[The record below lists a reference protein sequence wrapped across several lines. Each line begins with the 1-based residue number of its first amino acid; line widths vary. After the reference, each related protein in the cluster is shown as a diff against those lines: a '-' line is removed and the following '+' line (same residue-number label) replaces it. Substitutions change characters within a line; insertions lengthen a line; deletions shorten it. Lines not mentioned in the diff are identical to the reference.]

1 MSGSTEVDIAL
12 HQLQTEQGPL
22 LDKIDDLRAIGVG
35 GLVGLPQLIVCGN
48 QSSGK
53 SSVLEAVSRVRFP
66 MKSSVCTR
74 FPTEVI
80 LRRHPAPRFKVS
92 IEPGSSRMSKGERQM
107 IEAFAPAEV
116 TNSRRLGSLIEKA
129 KECMGI
135 TGDGFSD
142 DILKVE
148 ISGPDKPELTLVDL
162 PGLYTSHSTSQD
174 EQGIEI
180 VHGITKRYMENK
192 RSIILAVVSAKN
204 DYHNQRVLNMAE
216 EFDESRERTIGII
229 TQPDILEAHSDEE
242 ASWLQILKNEKV
254 PLKLGWHALRNR
266 SFETR
271 KASDDERDRKEKEF
285 FAQGN
290 WGSVPADC
298 MGIDNFRR
306 RLSSILLKHIQRNLP
321 GLIVEIHEKVLDR
334 QSRLSKLG
342 PPRGTLQQ
350 QKGFLLNISSN
361 FERIT
366 AQALDGMYTDDFFGG
381 LDNETWP
388 LDQDLR
394 RLRAVIRELNEY
406 FADAMYTIGCS
417 QLIGKFNLEMV
428 SEIGNPYT
436 HIRTPD
442 LRPRSDIEH
451 EVSIQA
457 RQNRGIE
464 LPGSA
469 NQLLV
474 GKLFRE
480 QSKPWEEIA
489 REHLTKSW
497 DAVRD
502 FISLLL
508 QHLANDHTYNLLLGN
523 ILDPELEKM
532 KDHLLAKLDELTAYN
547 KRGHP
552 LPLGKSFLT
561 KIQKARSDRQIDRLE
576 QALKLGTHSGDQ
588 STTIERLREVN
599 SQLESTSNL
608 FAAADIVDQMQ
619 AYYDTAIITFIDN
632 VATLG
637 IENCLLGP
645 LGSILTSQT
654 VNNMED
660 KQVQE
665 IAAEPSYIV
674 DERDRL
680 TRELEKLQAGSRTL
694 SKFNIRKV
702 TPKSAVVNSTTR
714 TESSRKI
721 KTPRAASSV
730 SVSQPTHTSSGPNL
744 FAPGPFGTPS
754 TRVASPVPTSQS
766 THISSGPNLVAPG
779 RFGTLSAGAGSTKNK
794 STGTMG
800 NSFGNQKGSQPVFGG
815 GPFSSNYGSGSGS
828 SSLSQ
833 GGAPSSFL
841 FQGEATSS
849 PFGSPAFGST
859 TAPST
864 GAASSGS
871 SNKPPSQPTPL
882 FTSPSG
888 NSQSKGESTVPLA
901 QLSNSSRR

>member
-1 MSGSTEVDIAL
+1 MSGSTEVDTAL
-12 HQLQTEQGPL
+12 RQLQTEQGPL
-22 LDKIDDLRAIGVG
+22 LDKIDDLRTIGVG

-66 MKSSVCTR
+66 MKSNVCTR

-92 IEPGSSRMSKGERQM
+92 IEPGSSRTSKGQRQT

-116 TNSRRLGSLIEKA
+116 GDGNQLESLIEKA

-135 TGDGFSD
+135 TGDRFSD

-180 VHGITKRYMENK
+180 VHDITKRYMENK

-216 EFDESRERTIGII
+216 EFDGSRERTIGII

-290 WGSVPADC
+290 WRSIPADS

-321 GLIVEIHEKVLDR
+321 GLIVDIHEKVLDR

-381 LDNETWP
+381 LDNETGP

-406 FADAMYTIGCS
+406 FADAMNTIGCG
-417 QLIGKFNLEMV
+417 QFIGEFNFKTTPAY
-428 SEIGNPYT
+428 GNPYT
-436 HIRTPD
+436 HIRMPNF
-442 LRPRSDIEH
+442 RSRSDIEH

-497 DAVRD
+497 DSVRD

-508 QHLANDHTYNLLLGN
+508 QYLANDHTYNLLLGN
-523 ILDPELEKM
+523 ILDPELDKM

-576 QALKLGTHSGDQ
+576 QALKIGSHSGDE
-588 STTIERLREVN
+588 STTIERLRQAN
-599 SQLESTSNL
+599 SQLESSSNQ

-645 LGSILTSQT
+645 LSSILTSQT
-654 VNNMED
+654 VNDMED
-660 KQVQE
+660 KQVQD
-665 IAAEPSYIV
+665 IAAEPSSIV

-702 TPKSAVVNSTTR
+702 TTKPAVVNSTTQ
-714 TESSRKI
+714 TKSSRKTT
-721 KTPRAASSV
+721 TPRAASSM
-730 SVSQPTHTSSGPNL
+730 SAPQPTHTSAGANF
-744 FAPGPFGTPS
+744 FAPGPLGT
-754 TRVASPVPTSQS
+754 RSPM
-766 THISSGPNLVAPG
+766 SGP
-779 RFGTLSAGAGSTKNK
+779 TTNK
-794 STGTMG
+794 STGTTR
-800 NSFGNQKGSQPVFGG
+800 NSFGNLNDSQPVVGG
-815 GPFSSNYGSGSGS
+815 TKALNPEPRGGLFSSNSGFGSGS
-828 SSLSQ
+828 LFQ
-833 GGAPSSFL
+833 GGAPL
-841 FQGEATSS
+841 FQEGATSS
-849 PFGSPAFGST
+849 PFGSSSAFGST
-859 TAPST
+859 TAPNT
-864 GAASSGS
+864 GFGIYGTASSGS
-871 SNKPPSQPTPL
+871 SNKATSQPNPFLPL
-882 FTSPSG
+882 PSD
-888 NSQSKGESTVPLA
+888 NSQSKADSTVPFA
-901 QLSNSSRR
+901 KLSNSSRR

>member
-1 MSGSTEVDIAL
+1 MSSSTEVDTAL

-22 LDKIDDLRAIGVG
+22 LDKIDDLRTIGVG
-35 GLVGLPQLIVCGN
+35 GIVGLPQLIVCGN

-66 MKSSVCTR
+66 MKSNVCTR

-80 LRRHPAPRFKVS
+80 LRRHPTPRFKVS
-92 IEPGSSRMSKGERQM
+92 IEPGSSRTSKGERQK
-107 IEAFAPAEV
+107 IEAFKPAEV
-116 TNSRRLGSLIEKA
+116 TNGNRLGSLIEKA

-174 EQGIEI
+174 EQGIDI
-180 VHGITKRYMENK
+180 VHKITEHYMENK

-216 EFDESRERTIGII
+216 KFDGSRERTIGII

-271 KASDDERDRKEKEF
+271 KVSDDERDRKEKEF

-290 WGSVPADC
+290 WGSIPAEY

-321 GLIVEIHEKVLDR
+321 GLIVDIHEKVLDR

-381 LDNETWP
+381 LDNEIGP
-388 LDQDLR
+388 FDQDPR

-406 FADAMYTIGCS
+406 FADAMNNIGCG
-417 QLIGKFNLEMV
+417 QLIGPFNASMV
-428 SEIGNPYT
+428 PVIGNPYT
-436 HIRTPD
+436 HIRAPEI
-442 LRPRSDIEH
+442 RRRSDIEH

-497 DAVRD
+497 DSVRD

-508 QHLANDHTYNLLLGN
+508 QHLANDHTYNLILGN

-576 QALKLGTHSGDQ
+576 QALKLGSHSGDE
-588 STTIERLREVN
+588 STTIQRLREAN
-599 SQLESTSNL
+599 SQLDSTSNQ

-619 AYYDTAIITFIDN
+619 AYYDTALITFIDN

-645 LGSILTSQT
+645 LSSILTSQT

-660 KQVQE
+660 KQVQD

-680 TRELEKLQAGSRTL
+680 TRELAKLQAGSRTL

-702 TPKSAVVNSTTR
+702 TAKPAAVNPTTQ
-714 TESSRKI
+714 TKSSRKNI
-721 KTPRAASSV
+721 TPSATSSV
-730 SVSQPTHTSSGPNL
+730 WASQPTHTSPGPNPFASGPS
-744 FAPGPFGTPS
+744 GTPS
-754 TRVASPVPTSQS
+754 PM
-766 THISSGPNLVAPG
+766 
-779 RFGTLSAGAGSTKNK
+779 AGSTTTK
-794 STGTMG
+794 STGTMR
-800 NSFGNQKGSQPVFGG
+800 NSFGNLQGPQPVIGGTQSLFPEPRGGRFG
-815 GPFSSNYGSGSGS
+815 SNYGSGSGFGSFS
-828 SSLSQ
+828 SSGS
-833 GGAPSSFL
+833 L

-849 PFGSPAFGST
+849 PFGSSAFGST
-859 TAPST
+859 TAPNT
-864 GAASSGS
+864 DAASSGS
-871 SNKPPSQPTPL
+871 SNRPPSQPNPFLPL
-882 FTSPSG
+882 PSG
-888 NSQSKGESTVPLA
+888 NSQSKAESTVPFA
-901 QLSNSSRR
+901 KLSNSSRR

>member
-22 LDKIDDLRAIGVG
+22 LDKIDDLRTIGVG

-66 MKSSVCTR
+66 MKSNVCTR

-92 IEPGSSRMSKGERQM
+92 IEPGSSRTSKGERQT

-116 TNSRRLGSLIEKA
+116 TNGNQLESLIKKA

-135 TGDGFSD
+135 TGDRFSD

-148 ISGPDKPELTLVDL
+148 ISGPDQPELTLVDL

-174 EQGIEI
+174 EQGIKI
-180 VHGITKRYMENK
+180 VHDITKRYMENK

-216 EFDESRERTIGII
+216 EFDGSRERTIGVI

-271 KASDDERDRKEKEF
+271 KASDDERDRNEKEF
-285 FAQGN
+285 FAKGN
-290 WGSVPADC
+290 WGSIPAEY
-298 MGIDNFRR
+298 MGIENFRR

-321 GLIVEIHEKVLDR
+321 GLIVDIHEKILDR

-350 QKGFLLNISSN
+350 QKGFLLNISSK
-361 FERIT
+361 FEHIT
-366 AQALDGMYTDDFFGG
+366 AQALDGMYKDDFFGR
-381 LDNETWP
+381 LDNETGT
-388 LDQDLR
+388 LDQDPR

-406 FADAMYTIGCS
+406 FADAMNTMGCD
-417 QLIGKFNLEMV
+417 QIIGKFDFKMATAFG
-428 SEIGNPYT
+428 SPYMN
-436 HIRTPD
+436 IRTPN
-442 LRPRSDIEH
+442 LRSRSDIEH

-480 QSKPWEEIA
+480 QSKPWDEIA

-497 DAVRD
+497 DSVRD
-502 FISLLL
+502 YISLLL
-508 QHLANDHTYNLLLGN
+508 QYLANDHTYNLLLGN

-576 QALKLGTHSGDQ
+576 QALRTRPHSGDE
-588 STTIERLREVN
+588 SITIERLRQAN
-599 SQLESTSNL
+599 SQLESTSDQ

-645 LGSILTSQT
+645 LSSILTSQT

-665 IAAEPSYIV
+665 IAAEPSSIV

-702 TPKSAVVNSTTR
+702 TTKPAVVNSTTQ
-714 TESSRKI
+714 TKSSRKAT
-721 KTPRAASSV
+721 TPRAASSE
-730 SVSQPTHTSSGPNL
+730 SASQPTHTSSGPSL
-744 FAPGPFGTPS
+744 FGPGPL
-754 TRVASPVPTSQS
+754 VP
-766 THISSGPNLVAPG
+766 PAPMVG
-779 RFGTLSAGAGSTKNK
+779 FTTNK
-794 STGTMG
+794 STSTR
-800 NSFGNQKGSQPVFGG
+800 NSFGNQEDSQPVIGG
-815 GPFSSNYGSGSGS
+815 TKGLNLEPRRDLSSSNPGFGSGS
-828 SSLSQ
+828 
-833 GGAPSSFL
+833 L
-841 FQGEATSS
+841 FQGGATSS
-849 PFGSPAFGST
+849 PFGSSAYGLT
-859 TAPST
+859 TAPNT
-864 GAASSGS
+864 GFGTYDAASSGG
-871 SNKPPSQPTPL
+871 SNKRPSQPNPFL
-882 FTSPSG
+882 PFSSG
-888 NSQSKGESTVPLA
+888 NSQSKADIAVPFA
-901 QLSNSSRR
+901 QLSNSSQR

>member
-1 MSGSTEVDIAL
+1 MSDQDIKITMGGSTEVDTAL

-22 LDKIDDLRAIGVG
+22 LDKIDDLRTIGVG

-66 MKSSVCTR
+66 MKSNVCTR

-92 IEPGSSRMSKGERQM
+92 IEPGLSRTGKGERQK
-107 IEAFAPAEV
+107 IEAFSPAEV
-116 TNSRRLGSLIEKA
+116 TNGNQLESLIEKA

-174 EQGIEI
+174 EQGIDI
-180 VHGITKRYMENK
+180 VHRITERYMENK

-216 EFDESRERTIGII
+216 KFDGPRERTIGII

-242 ASWLQILKNEKV
+242 AAWLQILKNEKV

-285 FAQGN
+285 FAKGN
-290 WGSVPADC
+290 WGSIPAEYV
-298 MGIDNFRR
+298 GIDNFRR

-321 GLIVEIHEKVLDR
+321 GLIVDIQEKVLDR

-381 LDNETWP
+381 LDNETGP

-406 FADAMYTIGCS
+406 FADAMNTIGCG
-417 QLIGKFNLEMV
+417 QLIGESNSKMSPA
-428 SEIGNPYT
+428 SENPYT
-436 HIRTPD
+436 HIRTPN
-442 LRPRSDIEH
+442 LRRRSDIEH

-474 GKLFRE
+474 GKLFRD

-489 REHLTKSW
+489 REHLTNSW
-497 DAVRD
+497 ESVRD

-508 QHLANDHTYNLLLGN
+508 QYLANDHTYNLLLGT

-576 QALKLGTHSGDQ
+576 QALKLGSHSEDE
-588 STTIERLREVN
+588 STTIERLRQAN
-599 SQLESTSNL
+599 SQLESTSNQ

-645 LGSILTSQT
+645 LSSILTSQT

-660 KQVQE
+660 KQVQD
-665 IAAEPSYIV
+665 IATESSSVV
-674 DERDRL
+674 DERERL

-694 SKFNIRKV
+694 SRFNIRKV
-702 TPKSAVVNSTTR
+702 TTKPAVVNSTTR
-714 TESSRKI
+714 AKSPRKAI
-721 KTPRAASSV
+721 TPRAASSA
-730 SVSQPTHTSSGPNL
+730 STSQPTNTSSGPNL
-744 FAPGPFGTPS
+744 FAPGPFGTL
-754 TRVASPVPTSQS
+754 SPMT
-766 THISSGPNLVAPG
+766 
-779 RFGTLSAGAGSTKNK
+779 GSTANK
-794 STGTMG
+794 STGTTR
-800 NSFGNQKGSQPVFGG
+800 SPFGNLEDSQPVTGG
-815 GPFSSNYGSGSGS
+815 TQGLSPEPRGNLFSNSSGFFSGSGS
-828 SSLSQ
+828 LFQTGATPSPSASSL
-833 GGAPSSFL
+833 
-841 FQGEATSS
+841 
-849 PFGSPAFGST
+849 FGPT

-871 SNKPPSQPTPL
+871 SNKPRSQPSL
-882 FTSPSG
+882 FG
-888 NSQSKGESTVPLA
+888 SKAERTVPFA
-901 QLSNSSRR
+901 HLSNSPRR

>member
-1 MSGSTEVDIAL
+1 MSGSTEVDTAL

-22 LDKIDDLRAIGVG
+22 LDKIDELRTIGVG

-66 MKSSVCTR
+66 MKSNVCTR

-80 LRRHPAPRFKVS
+80 LRRHPAPRFRVS
-92 IEPGSSRMSKGERQM
+92 IEPGSSRTSKEERQR
-107 IEAFAPAEV
+107 IEGFVPAEV
-116 TNSRRLGSLIEKA
+116 TNGNQLESLIEKA

-162 PGLYTSHSTSQD
+162 PGLYTSHSTSQN
-174 EQGIEI
+174 EKGIDI
-180 VHGITKRYMENK
+180 VHDITKRYMENK

-216 EFDESRERTIGII
+216 EFDGSRERTIGII

-242 ASWLQILKNEKV
+242 TSWLQILKNEKV

-285 FAQGN
+285 FAKGN
-290 WGSVPADC
+290 WGSIPAEY

-321 GLIVEIHEKVLDR
+321 GLIVDIHEKILDR

-366 AQALDGMYTDDFFGG
+366 AQALDGMYDKDFFGG
-381 LDNETWP
+381 LDNETGP
-388 LDQDLR
+388 LDQDPR

-406 FADAMYTIGCS
+406 FADAMNTIGCG
-417 QLIGKFNLEMV
+417 QFIGKFDFKMV
-428 SEIGNPYT
+428 PMLGNPYL
-436 HIRTPD
+436 HIRTPTF
-442 LRPRSDIEH
+442 RSRSDIEH

-457 RQNRGIE
+457 RQNRGLE
-464 LPGSA
+464 LPGSP

-480 QSKPWEEIA
+480 QSRPWEEIA
-489 REHLTKSW
+489 REHLIKCW
-497 DAVRD
+497 DSVRD

-508 QHLANDHTYNLLLGN
+508 QYIANDHTYNLLLGN

-576 QALKLGTHSGDQ
+576 QALKLGSQSGDE
-588 STTIERLREVN
+588 STTIERLRQAN
-599 SQLESTSNL
+599 SQLESTSDQ

-645 LGSILTSQT
+645 LSSILTSQT

-665 IAAEPSYIV
+665 IAAEPSSVV

-702 TPKSAVVNSTTR
+702 TTKPAVVNSTTQ
-714 TESSRKI
+714 TKSSRK
-721 KTPRAASSV
+721 TTTRSPRATSSV
-730 SVSQPTHTSSGPNL
+730 SASQPTHTGSGLNL
-744 FAPGPFGTPS
+744 FGPGP
-754 TRVASPVPTSQS
+754 
-766 THISSGPNLVAPG
+766 LVAPS
-779 RFGTLSAGAGSTKNK
+779 FMAGSTTNNN
-794 STGTMG
+794 TGTTR
-800 NSFGNQKGSQPVFGG
+800 NLFGNPKYSQPVIGATQGLNPEPRGG
-815 GPFSSNYGSGSGS
+815 LFSSNPGSFSGS
-828 SSLSQ
+828 SPSFQ
-833 GGAPSSFL
+833 GG
-841 FQGEATSS
+841 ATSS
-849 PFGSPAFGST
+849 PFGSSAFGST
-859 TAPST
+859 TAPNT

-871 SNKPPSQPTPL
+871 SNKPPSRSASFFPL
-882 FTSPSG
+882 PSG
-888 NSQSKGESTVPLA
+888 NSESKAESTVPFS